1 MMQNLMFSM
10 FLGASVL
17 AAAATALADDSDHK
31 ESRGV
36 LNIAVFGD
44 SPYGNND
51 ADTAQFLATPA
62 FIKSIND
69 DSDVSLVLN
78 VGDIHSGK
86 QTCSLGYNLS
96 IYDLWKAFKS
106 PVVYTPG
113 DNEWADCNKS
123 KEGGVDPLVNL
134 GYVRDTFFAAP
145 GHTIA
150 VDKSV
155 LSQSQH
161 YDANYPKDAEY
172 VENLMW
178 EQSKV
183 VFVTL
188 NVPGGSNNDEDN
200 WYGIGRTQP
209 QTDEILNRTGAD
221 LRWLDKAFALAKSN
235 DAKAVVIQL
244 QADMWDLDG
253 NSPGHIGAYRQF
265 IDSIALHTT
274 NFGKPVLLLNGDSH
288 GYRSDNPLLKGAPCV
303 TEKRGNQSTEVA
315 CTDDAY
321 NNQPNGYSVK
331 NFHRIVVH
339 GSNSVDN
346 PNMEWLK
353 LNVNT
358 GDSDGRASANSF
370 GPFSWKRM
378 IQPLPPKPKS

>member
-1 MMQNLMFSM
+1 MRNLVFSM
-10 FLGASVL
+10 LAGASVL
-17 AAAATALADDSDHK
+17 ANAGTVLADESNHK
-31 ESRGV
+31 EQQGV

-44 SPYGNND
+44 TPYGNND

-69 DSDVSLVLN
+69 DRDVSLVFH
-78 VGDIHSGK
+78 VGDTHSGK
-86 QTCSLGYNLS
+86 QTCSLGYNQS
-96 IYDLWKAFKS
+96 IYELWKAFKS
-106 PVVYTPG
+106 PLVYTPG
-113 DNEWADCNKS
+113 DNEWTDCHK
-123 KEGGVDPLVNL
+123 KTEGGGDPLVNL

-150 VDKSV
+150 VDKTV

-161 YDANYPKDAEY
+161 YDPNYPKDAEY
-172 VENLMW
+172 VENVMW
-178 EQSKV
+178 EESRV

-200 WYGIGRTQP
+200 WHGTDRTQA

-221 LRWLDKAFALAKSN
+221 LRWLDKAFALAKDS

-244 QADMWDLDG
+244 QADMWNLDG
-253 NSPGHIGAYRQF
+253 NPPSHIGTYRQF
-265 IDSIALHTT
+265 IDSIALHAT

-303 TEKRGNQSTEVA
+303 AEKRGDQSAEVP
-315 CTDDAY
+315 CSDDAY
-321 NNQPNGYSVK
+321 NNQPNGYSVE

-339 GSNSVDN
+339 GSNSADN
-346 PNMEWLK
+346 PKMEWLK
-353 LNVNT
+353 LAVHPGNSY
-358 GDSDGRASANSF
+358 GHASTRSF

-378 IQPLPPKPKS
+378 IQPLPSNPQP